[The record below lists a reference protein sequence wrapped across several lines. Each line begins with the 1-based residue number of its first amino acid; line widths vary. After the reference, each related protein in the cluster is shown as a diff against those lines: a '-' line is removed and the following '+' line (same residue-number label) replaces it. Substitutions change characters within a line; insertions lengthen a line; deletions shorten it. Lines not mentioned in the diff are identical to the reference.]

1 MNIGVLGSGA
11 VGQTIAARLVEVGH
25 EVTLGTRDVAA
36 LLARTEPGMGQSE
49 SFAAWHGQHPRIVL
63 GTFAETAAHGEV
75 LFNCTAGGASLAA
88 LGQAG
93 AGRLGSKIL
102 IDVANALDFSAGFP
116 PTLSVVNTD
125 SLGEQIQRAFPALR
139 VVKALNTVTAAVMA
153 DPGLVA
159 GGDHSVFVCGEDAA
173 ARAAVADYLRRW
185 FGWREV
191 IDLGGISAA
200 RGTEIYLPLWLRL
213 RGALDTPAFN
223 IKVVR

>member
-1 MNIGVLGSGA
+1 MKVGVLGSGA

-49 SFAAWHGQHPRIVL
+49 SFAAWHRQHPQVAL

-75 LFNCTAGGASLAA
+75 LFNCTAGGSSLAA
-88 LGQAG
+88 LDGAG

-102 IDVANALDFSAGFP
+102 IDVANTLDFSAGFP
-116 PTLSVVNTD
+116 PSLSVVNTD
-125 SLGEQIQRAFPALR
+125 SLGEQIQRAFPEVR
-139 VVKALNTVTAAVMA
+139 VVKALNTVTAAVMV
-153 DPGLVA
+153 DPGRVA
-159 GGDHSVFVCGEDAA
+159 GGDHSIFVCGEDAA
-173 ARAAVADYLRRW
+173 ARAEVAGYLRQW

-200 RGTEIYLPLWLRL
+200 RGTEMYLPLWLQL
-213 RGALDTPAFN
+213 MGALGTPAFN